1 MKPIFRKFLSQKAI
15 PWIGGVK
22 DIFTMV
28 VFYMSILNFS
38 LVAITAYNTGIR
50 DWLIQHG
57 LSWIK
62 IYIWLGFMGLIA
74 LIAMVVEYKFVYP
87 SFYAFR
93 SKQEYTHQSPLR
105 ADLLKVLEKLDDIDK
120 RLNKLEGKKPE
131 IYKLGGGPNE
141 T

>member
-1 MKPIFRKFLSQKAI
+1 MKSIFRKILSQKAI

-28 VFYMSILNFS
+28 VFYMSILNFT
-38 LVAITAYNTGIR
+38 LVAIVAYNTGIR
-50 DWLIQHG
+50 DWLLLHG
-57 LSWIK
+57 MSWIK
-62 IYIWLGFMGLIA
+62 VYIWLGFMGLIA
-74 LIAMVVEYKFVYP
+74 LIAMILEYKFVYP

-105 ADLLKVLEKLDDIDK
+105 ADLAKVLKKLDDIGK
-120 RLNKLEGKKPE
+120 RLDKLEGKGEKT
-131 IYKLGGGPNE
+131 NE